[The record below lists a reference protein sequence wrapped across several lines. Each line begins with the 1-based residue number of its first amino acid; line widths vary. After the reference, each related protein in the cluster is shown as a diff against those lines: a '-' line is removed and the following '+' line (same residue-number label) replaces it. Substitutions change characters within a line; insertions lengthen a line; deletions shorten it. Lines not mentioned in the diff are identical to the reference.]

1 MGVTMNLRII
11 RKNHAAS
18 PEISF
23 LTKSILKPF
32 GLTAGRRD
40 SVGVNLESLY
50 LKSLNLCCNK
60 YNMQRGKLLS
70 PFQVY
75 S

>member
-1 MGVTMNLRII
+1 MGVTMNLSII

-18 PEISF
+18 PEIGF
-23 LTKSILKPF
+23 LTKPF

-50 LKSLNLCCNK
+50 LKSLNLFSYK